1 MQGDM
6 PRNKLISQHESRIKN
21 DQRSILF
28 GMQSFGE
35 GLDLPGKL
43 CETVLITKLPFA
55 PPDSPIEEAKSEWL
69 EKNQG
74 NPFYEISVPAVAL
87 KLQQWVG
94 RGIRTETDHAT
105 IIVLDKRLKTKPYGK
120 KILAGLPPFKRLM

>member
-1 MQGDM
+1 
-6 PRNKLISQHESRIKN
+6 
-21 DQRSILF
+21 
-28 GMQSFGE
+28 MQSFGE

-55 PPDSPIEEAKSEWL
+55 PPDSPVEEAKSEWL

-87 KLQQWVG
+87 KLQQWV
-94 RGIRTETDHAT
+94 RPWHQNRNRSCHHH
-105 IIVLDKRLKTKPYGK
+105 R
-120 KILAGLPPFKRLM
+120 FR